1 MKLQANIQTDALL
14 EASGIKK
21 ELYCQILS
29 LARKYRVE
37 KLILFGSRARGDWR
51 AASDID
57 LAVSGGDFPRF
68 ALDIEEAADTLLYDE
83 PYNNVILSGLVAL
96 YEICFEQAWKAMKE
110 VMVSEGVRE
119 AETGSP
125 KMIIKSAYEFGIIT
139 DEDAWLAALAS
150 HNNVARSYNQ
160 AIALDIVRE
169 TKERHVGLFL
179 KLKKALEARMT

>member
-1 MKLQANIQTDALL
+1 MKKYENFCKALENLQ
-14 EASGIKK
+14 
-21 ELYCQILS
+21 
-29 LARKYRVE
+29 
-37 KLILFGSRARGDWR
+37 
-51 AASDID
+51 DIYQY
-57 LAVSGGDFPRF
+57 A
-68 ALDIEEAADTLLYDE
+68 E

-139 DEDAWLAALAS
+139 DEDAWLAALVS
-150 HNNVARSYNQ
+150 RNNVAHSYNQ

-169 TKERHVGLFL
+169 TKERYVGLFL
-179 KLKKALEARMT
+179 ELKKVLKERLA

>member
-1 MKLQANIQTDALL
+1 MKKYENFCKALENLQ
-14 EASGIKK
+14 
-21 ELYCQILS
+21 
-29 LARKYRVE
+29 
-37 KLILFGSRARGDWR
+37 
-51 AASDID
+51 DIYQ
-57 LAVSGGDFPRF
+57 
-68 ALDIEEAADTLLYDE
+68 YDE

-139 DEDAWLAALAS
+139 DEDAWLAALVS
-150 HNNVARSYNQ
+150 RNNVAHSYNQ

-169 TKERHVGLFL
+169 TKERYVGLFL
-179 KLKKALEARMT
+179 ELKKVLEARMA

>member
-1 MKLQANIQTDALL
+1 MKKYENFCKALENLQ
-14 EASGIKK
+14 
-21 ELYCQILS
+21 
-29 LARKYRVE
+29 
-37 KLILFGSRARGDWR
+37 
-51 AASDID
+51 DIYQY
-57 LAVSGGDFPRF
+57 A
-68 ALDIEEAADTLLYDE
+68 E

-139 DEDAWLAALAS
+139 DEDAWLAALVS
-150 HNNVARSYNQ
+150 RNNVAHSYNQ

-169 TKERHVGLFL
+169 TKERYVGLFL
-179 KLKKALEARMT
+179 KLKKALEARLA

>member
-1 MKLQANIQTDALL
+1 M
-14 EASGIKK
+14 
-21 ELYCQILS
+21 LS
-29 LARKYRVE
+29 V
-37 KLILFGSRARGDWR
+37 
-51 AASDID
+51 
-57 LAVSGGDFPRF
+57 
-68 ALDIEEAADTLLYDE
+68 
-83 PYNNVILSGLVAL
+83 LVAL

>member
-1 MKLQANIQTDALL
+1 MKKYGNFCKALEDLQ
-14 EASGIKK
+14 
-21 ELYCQILS
+21 
-29 LARKYRVE
+29 
-37 KLILFGSRARGDWR
+37 
-51 AASDID
+51 DIYQ
-57 LAVSGGDFPRF
+57 
-68 ALDIEEAADTLLYDE
+68 YDE

-160 AIALDIVRE
+160 AIALNIVRE

>member
-1 MKLQANIQTDALL
+1 MKKYENFCKALENLQ
-14 EASGIKK
+14 
-21 ELYCQILS
+21 
-29 LARKYRVE
+29 
-37 KLILFGSRARGDWR
+37 
-51 AASDID
+51 DIYQ
-57 LAVSGGDFPRF
+57 
-68 ALDIEEAADTLLYDE
+68 YDE

-125 KMIIKSAYEFGIIT
+125 KMSIMSAYEFGIIT

>member
-1 MKLQANIQTDALL
+1 MKKYENFCKALENLQ
-14 EASGIKK
+14 
-21 ELYCQILS
+21 
-29 LARKYRVE
+29 
-37 KLILFGSRARGDWR
+37 
-51 AASDID
+51 DIYQ
-57 LAVSGGDFPRF
+57 
-68 ALDIEEAADTLLYDE
+68 YDE

-139 DEDAWLAALAS
+139 DEDAWLAALVS
-150 HNNVARSYNQ
+150 RNNVAHSYNQ

-169 TKERHVGLFL
+169 TKERYVGLFL
-179 KLKKALEARMT
+179 KLKKALEARLA

>member
-1 MKLQANIQTDALL
+1 MKKYENFCKAQENLQ
-14 EASGIKK
+14 
-21 ELYCQILS
+21 
-29 LARKYRVE
+29 
-37 KLILFGSRARGDWR
+37 
-51 AASDID
+51 DIYQ
-57 LAVSGGDFPRF
+57 
-68 ALDIEEAADTLLYDE
+68 YDE

-139 DEDAWLAALAS
+139 DEDAWLAALVS
-150 HNNVARSYNQ
+150 RNNVAHSYNQ

-169 TKERHVGLFL
+169 TKERYVGLFL
-179 KLKKALEARMT
+179 ELKKALEARMA

>member
-1 MKLQANIQTDALL
+1 MKKYENFCKALENLQ
-14 EASGIKK
+14 
-21 ELYCQILS
+21 
-29 LARKYRVE
+29 
-37 KLILFGSRARGDWR
+37 
-51 AASDID
+51 DIYQ
-57 LAVSGGDFPRF
+57 
-68 ALDIEEAADTLLYDE
+68 YDE

-139 DEDAWLAALAS
+139 DEDAWLAALVS
-150 HNNVARSYNQ
+150 RNNVARSYNQ

-169 TKERHVGLFL
+169 TKERYVGLFL
-179 KLKKALEARMT
+179 ELKKALKERLA

>member
-1 MKLQANIQTDALL
+1 MKKYENFCKALENLQ
-14 EASGIKK
+14 
-21 ELYCQILS
+21 
-29 LARKYRVE
+29 
-37 KLILFGSRARGDWR
+37 
-51 AASDID
+51 DIYQ
-57 LAVSGGDFPRF
+57 
-68 ALDIEEAADTLLYDE
+68 YDE

-139 DEDAWLAALAS
+139 DEDAWLAALVS
-150 HNNVARSYNQ
+150 RNNVAHSYNH

-169 TKERHVGLFL
+169 TKERYVGLFL
-179 KLKKALEARMT
+179 ELKKVLKERLA

>member
-1 MKLQANIQTDALL
+1 MKKYENFCKALENLQ
-14 EASGIKK
+14 
-21 ELYCQILS
+21 
-29 LARKYRVE
+29 
-37 KLILFGSRARGDWR
+37 
-51 AASDID
+51 DIYQY
-57 LAVSGGDFPRF
+57 A
-68 ALDIEEAADTLLYDE
+68 E

-139 DEDAWLAALAS
+139 DEDAWLAALVS
-150 HNNVARSYNQ
+150 RNNVAHSYNQ

-169 TKERHVGLFL
+169 TKERYVGLFL
-179 KLKKALEARMT
+179 ELKKASKERLA

>member
-1 MKLQANIQTDALL
+1 MKKYENFCKALENLQ
-14 EASGIKK
+14 
-21 ELYCQILS
+21 
-29 LARKYRVE
+29 
-37 KLILFGSRARGDWR
+37 
-51 AASDID
+51 DIYQY
-57 LAVSGGDFPRF
+57 A
-68 ALDIEEAADTLLYDE
+68 E

-139 DEDAWLAALAS
+139 DEDAWLAALVS
-150 HNNVARSYNQ
+150 RNNVAHSYNQ

-169 TKERHVGLFL
+169 TKERYVGLFME
-179 KLKKALEARMT
+179 LKKVLKERLA

>member
-1 MKLQANIQTDALL
+1 M
-14 EASGIKK
+14 
-21 ELYCQILS
+21 
-29 LARKYRVE
+29 RKYE
-37 KLILFGSRARGDWR
+37 NFCRA
-51 AASDID
+51 
-57 LAVSGGDFPRF
+57 LTNM
-68 ALDIEEAADTLLYDE
+68 EEIYQYKE
-83 PYNNVILSGLVAL
+83 PYDAVILAGLVGL

-169 TKERHVGLFL
+169 TKERHAGLFL